1 MTGSLFISG
10 LDWLWPALGF
20 LALSL
25 LLLFWGYRSVPA
37 SGGVRAACVFLKLL
51 GLLALAACLLEPL
64 WTSKRAKPG
73 ANYFVVLSDNSM
85 GMQIKD
91 RGDSRSRA
99 DRLRDL
105 LAEKRDG
112 WQNKLEDM
120 FQLRRYLFD
129 SRLQATKDFS
139 ELVFDGRASAI
150 GHSLRTI
157 SDRYRGQPLAGVLLL
172 SDGNATDI
180 TAANFNKEGLPPV
193 YPVLI
198 GDNDPAKDIAV
209 SNVKISQ
216 TSFED
221 APVTIQA
228 DVAHSG
234 YSGGTFVAKI
244 IEIGSRGNTNT
255 TNHASGPQ
263 RTVAEQTT
271 RTANDGELVPFRMQ
285 VKPDKSGILFYQ
297 LQVAA
302 KSEQAELTNSQIT
315 TEATLANNTR
325 TLVVDRGKG
334 PYRILYVSGRPNWEY
349 KFMQRALDEDDQV
362 QLVALIRIA
371 KREPKFAFRA
381 KGVDAANPLFQG
393 FDNKPKEE
401 AERYDQ
407 PVLIRLNTRDQVEL
421 RGGFPKTAEELYAY
435 HAVIVDDLES
445 EFFTPDQLMLIQ
457 KFVSERGGGF
467 LMLGGQESLQQGRFG
482 RTAVGDMLPVYLD
495 QSGDP
500 LPVADLRLSLTLE
513 GLLQPWARL
522 RNNESDE
529 KSRLSGM
536 PPFQVLNNV
545 RGIKPGASLI
555 ASVTDSSGAKHPA
568 LVVHRYGNGRSAAV
582 PIGDLWRWGLLD
594 REHHRDLDKA
604 WRQMIRW
611 LVSDVPNRVEL
622 AAESK
627 AGDPN
632 QTILLQVRV
641 RDKKFQPLDNAK
653 VTVAVQWIS
662 ESVASS
668 PSPLNGGRA
677 GLKGESDPQRVQTS
691 SVTAPDSRTNIIR
704 ITAEQ
709 SLTDPGVYSASYV
722 PRQPG
727 GYFADARVTDSTGAE
742 VGHATAGWSADPAA
756 EEFKSLKPNRAL
768 MELIASKTGGEIVT
782 ASKLGEFARS
792 LPSKQVPVTENWT
805 VPFWHQPL
813 VFIFALG
820 CFVAEWGIRRLKGL
834 V

>member
-10 LDWLWPALGF
+10 LDWLWPVLGV
-20 LALSL
+20 LAVSL
-25 LLLFWGYRSVPA
+25 LLLFWGYRSVHA
-37 SGGVRAACVFLKLL
+37 TGGVRVACALLKLL
-51 GLLALAACLLEPL
+51 GLVALAACLLEPL

-91 RGDSRSRA
+91 RGDTRSRA
-99 DRLRDL
+99 DHLREL
-105 LAEKRDG
+105 VAEKKDG

-129 SRLQATKDFS
+129 SHLQPARDFS
-139 ELVFDGRASAI
+139 ELTFDGRASAI

-157 SDRYRGQPLAGVLLL
+157 ADRYRGQPIAGVLLL

-180 TAANFNKEGLPPV
+180 AAASFDNAGLPPI

-198 GDNDPAKDIAV
+198 GDNEPARDIAV
-209 SNVKISQ
+209 ANVKISQ

-234 YSGGTFVAKI
+234 YSGASFVAKI
-244 IEIGSRGNTNT
+244 IEVGSRGNTNA
-255 TNHASGPQ
+255 TNIAIPSQ
-263 RTVAEQTT
+263 KAVAEQTMK
-271 RTANDGELVPFRMQ
+271 ASEDGQLVPFRFQ
-285 VKPDKSGILFYQ
+285 VKPEKSGILFYR

-302 KSEQAELTNSQIT
+302 KNEQEEFTKPETT

-349 KFMQRALDEDDQV
+349 KFMQRALEEDDQV
-362 QLVALIRIA
+362 QLVGLIRVA

-381 KGVDAANPLFQG
+381 KGVDSANPLFQG

-407 PVLIRLNTRDQVEL
+407 PVLIRLNTRDQIEL
-421 RGGFPKTAEELYAY
+421 RGGFPKTAEELYSY
-435 HAVIVDDLES
+435 HALILDDLES

-467 LMLGGQESLQQGRFG
+467 LMLGGAESLQQGHFA

-500 LPVADLRLSLTLE
+500 LPVSDLRLSLTAEGKLE
-513 GLLQPWARL
+513 PWARL

-529 KSRLSGM
+529 KSRLAGM
-536 PPFQVLNNV
+536 PAFQVLNNI
-545 RGIKPGASLI
+545 RGIKPGATVI
-555 ASVTDSSGAKHPA
+555 ATVADSTGATHPG
-568 LVVHRYGNGRSAAV
+568 LVVQRYGNGRSAAL
-582 PIGDLWRWGLLD
+582 PIGDVWRWGLID
-594 REHHRDLDKA
+594 RERHRDMDKA

-611 LVSDVPNRVEL
+611 LVADVPNRVEL
-622 AAESK
+622 SAEPK
-627 AGDPN
+627 TGDPN
-632 QTILLQVRV
+632 QAMLLQVRV
-641 RDKKFQPLDNAK
+641 RDKKFQALDNAK
-653 VTVAVQWIS
+653 VTVSVQWVG
-662 ESVASS
+662 ESAPLGTNGAPVVAS
-668 PSPLNGGRA
+668 
-677 GLKGESDPQRVQTS
+677 DT
-691 SVTAPDSRTNIIR
+691 RTTNTIR
-704 ITAEQ
+704 LTAEQ
-709 SLTDPGVYSASYV
+709 SLSDPGVYLASYV

-727 GYFADARVTDSTGAE
+727 GYFADAHVTDAAGVE
-742 VGHATAGWSADPAA
+742 VGRAGAGWSADPAA
-756 EEFKSLKPNRAL
+756 EEFKSLKPNKGL
-768 MELIASKTGGEIVT
+768 MELIAKKTGGEMIS
-782 ASKLGEFARS
+782 ASKLDEFARS
-792 LPSKQVPVTENWT
+792 LPTKQVPVTENWT

-813 VFIFALG
+813 VFLFALG
-820 CFVAEWGIRRLKGL
+820 CFIAEWGIRRMKGM

>member
-1 MTGSLFISG
+1 MLGSLFISG
-10 LDWLWPALGF
+10 LDWLWIAAGV
-20 LALSL
+20 LAISL

-37 SGGVRAACVFLKLL
+37 TGGVRIACALLKLL
-51 GLLALAACLLEPL
+51 GLIALAACLLEPL

-91 RGDSRSRA
+91 RGDTRSRA
-99 DRLRDL
+99 DHLRDIV
-105 LAEKRDG
+105 AEKKDG

-129 SRLQATKDFS
+129 SRLQPTKDFN
-139 ELVFDGRASAI
+139 ELSFDGRASAI

-157 SDRYRGQPLAGVLLL
+157 AERYRGQPIAGVLLL

-180 TAANFNKEGLPPV
+180 AAANFDSAGLPPV
-193 YPVLI
+193 YPLLI
-198 GDNDPAKDIAV
+198 GDNEPAKDIAV

-228 DVAHSG
+228 DIAHSG
-234 YSGGTFVAKI
+234 YSGASFVAKI
-244 IEIGSRGNTNT
+244 IEVGSRGNTNS
-255 TNHASGPQ
+255 TNTAVAAQ
-263 RTVAEQTT
+263 KTVVEQTMK
-271 RTANDGELVPFRMQ
+271 ASEDGQLVPFRFQ
-285 VKPDKSGILFYQ
+285 VKPEKSGVLFYR

-302 KSEQAELTNSQIT
+302 KSEQEEFTKPEIT
-315 TEATLANNTR
+315 SEATLANNTR

-362 QLVALIRIA
+362 QLVGLIRVA

-381 KGVDAANPLFQG
+381 KGIDSANPLFQG

-407 PVLIRLNTRDQVEL
+407 PVLIRLNTRDQIEL

-435 HAVIVDDLES
+435 HALILDDLES

-467 LMLGGQESLQQGRFG
+467 LMLGGAESMQQGHFA

-500 LPVADLRLSLTLE
+500 LPASDLRLSLTRE
-513 GLLQPWARL
+513 GWLQPWARL

-529 KSRLSGM
+529 KTRLSGM
-536 PPFQVLNNV
+536 PAFQVLNNI
-545 RGIKPGASLI
+545 RGIKPGASVIATVMDSAGGTHPGLI
-555 ASVTDSSGAKHPA
+555 VQ
-568 LVVHRYGNGRSAAV
+568 RYGNGRSAAL
-582 PIGDLWRWGLLD
+582 PIGDVWRWGLLD
-594 REHHRDLDKA
+594 REHHRDMDKA

-611 LVSDVPNRVEL
+611 LVADVPNRVEL
-622 AAESK
+622 TAEPK
-627 AGDPN
+627 PGDPN
-632 QTILLQVRV
+632 QAILLQVRV
-641 RDKKFQPLDNAK
+641 RDKKFQALDNAK
-653 VTVAVQWIS
+653 VTVAVQW
-662 ESVASS
+662 V
-668 PSPLNGGRA
+668 
-677 GLKGESDPQRVQTS
+677 GE
-691 SVTAPDSRTNIIR
+691 TAPLGTNGAPSAASGANTNIIR

-709 SLTDPGVYSASYV
+709 SLSDPGVYLASYV

-742 VGHATAGWSADPAA
+742 VGHASAGWSADPAA
-756 EEFKSLKPNRAL
+756 EEFKSLKPNKAL
-768 MELIASKTGGEIVT
+768 MELIAKKTGGEILA
-782 ASKLGEFARS
+782 ASKLDEFARS

-813 VFIFALG
+813 VFLFALG
-820 CFVAEWGIRRLKGL
+820 CFIAEWGIRRMKGM